1 MSKYTSS
8 NEREAPYKIESVAL
22 ALVLSPLKGA
32 VDIVGVGAALVLSVQ
47 STSLFQAAL
56 QLQRTLSSK
65 AAVPS
70 NILSPLVTFQT
81 SHDDKS

>member
-22 ALVLSPLKGA
+22 ALVLSPLEGA

-47 STSLFQAAL
+47 STSLFQVAL
-56 QLQRTLSSK
+56 QLQKILSSK
-65 AAVPS
+65 AAVPP
-70 NILSPLVTFQT
+70 NISSP
-81 SHDDKS
+81 